1 MSFEARRGRVVE
13 FIEEYHD
20 GCWNLQSADANGLV
34 ERVAENVMAFYNIKP
49 VSTSRTMYVLAVR
62 EALELGQLKWRT
74 AYGLDN
80 MSLMICT
87 REFVEGLSE

>member
-1 MSFEARRGRVVE
+1 MFEARRGRVVE

-20 GCWNLQSADANGLV
+20 GCWNLQSADGIGQV
-34 ERVAENVMAFYNIKP
+34 QRIAENVLVYNRIQNTP
-49 VSTSRTMYVLAVR
+49 SNIALYSAAVN
-62 EALELGQLKWRT
+62 ECVKLGQLTWRT
-74 AYGLDN
+74 GYGSDT